1 MSVVRHIGPGG
12 GDRGLGTQGRI
23 RVGRVGDDLAA
34 GGRHGRVR
42 PRCRRR
48 ASPRGRLRHGT
59 HCEAVGREILAVLDG
74 LQTQWV
80 LAPESVDMAARLRGY
95 LDRLLRELSPR

>member
-1 MSVVRHIGPGG
+1 MSFGTSGREAATAALERGAGSASAGSATTSPQAAATAGSGPAADGGRRPGG
-12 GDRGLGTQGRI
+12 DCVTE
-23 RVGRVGDDLAA
+23 
-34 GGRHGRVR
+34 
-42 PRCRRR
+42 
-48 ASPRGRLRHGT
+48 

-74 LQTQWV
+74 LQIQWV